1 MASGAGEPSTKRAK
15 ADEAEEKEDPLVRRK
30 EEVVRLLE
38 EARAKG
44 RGNAR
49 AKEELLTLCAELE
62 AKNEER

>member
-38 EARAKG
+38 EASAKG
-44 RGNAR
+44 KGRHS
-49 AKEELLTLCAELE
+49 
-62 AKNEER
+62 